1 MTQRPVT
8 RAAVGRW
15 RSWEAPL
22 LAAAVGLLAAL
33 LDWRGVDLPAQVYR
47 VALFR
52 QHGLTIWDS
61 QWYGGHWTLDYSVIF
76 PPVAALIGVAA
87 TSVVSAAVAAWAF
100 DRLVIDHFGPTARF
114 GSLAFALGT
123 VVQTA
128 IGQLPFLMGEALA
141 LSACLAATRRRWPL
155 AVALAI
161 ATSLASPL
169 AGAFLGLA
177 VVSWLLTVWP
187 RHRIGIGLL
196 VGAVAAPVAVLALL
210 FPGQGA
216 FPFPSPDFGV
226 EAVICVGLW
235 FLVPPGE
242 LVLRNAVRLYMVATA
257 LSYLLPSPIGGNV
270 GRLGEC
276 LAIPLVACVLWP
288 LRRWLLALVT
298 IALASWQ
305 WTPAWGAIAE
315 NGRDPSTHQA
325 YYQPVTAF
333 LEAHSDPIGRVEV
346 VPTRYHW
353 EAAYVAPSVAL
364 ARGWERQLDTADN
377 PLFYT
382 PGQLNP
388 ASYQD
393 WLIDSGVRY
402 VALPDAPLDYAAVA
416 EARLIQAG
424 VPGLQP
430 VWASDHWQVFE
441 VTGSQGIVQGAAR
454 LVKID
459 GGQVVFD
466 ATEAAAIL
474 VRVRYNPH
482 WVVVAGSGCAHG
494 SGAGWTMVDVDQ
506 PGEVRLQLRLVAK
519 PGPSCEHP

>member
-1 MTQRPVT
+1 MTRRPAT
-8 RAAVGRW
+8 AARKL
-15 RSWEAPL
+15 SWEAPL
-22 LAAAVGLLAAL
+22 VAAGIGILAAL
-33 LDWRGVDLPAQVYR
+33 LGWRGVDLPAQVYR

-52 QHGLTIWDS
+52 QDGLTVWDS

-76 PPVAALIGVAA
+76 PPVAGVIGVAA
-87 TSVVSAAVAAWAF
+87 TSVLSAAVAAWAF
-100 DRLVIDHFGPTARF
+100 DRLVMDHFGPTARF

-141 LSACLAATRRRWPL
+141 LSACWAATRRRWPL
-155 AVALAI
+155 AVVLAV

-169 AGAFLGLA
+169 AGAFLVLA
-177 VVSWLLTVWP
+177 IVSWLLATWP
-187 RHRIGIGLL
+187 RHSFGIGLL
-196 VGAVAAPVAVLALL
+196 AGAVAAPVAIISFL

-216 FPFPSPDFGV
+216 FPYPSPDFVV
-226 EAVICVGLW
+226 EAVICIALW
-235 FLVPPGE
+235 ILIPPRE
-242 LVLRNAVRLYMVATA
+242 RVLRIAARLYMLATA

-276 LAIPLVACVLWP
+276 LAIPIVACLLWP
-288 LRRWLLALVT
+288 LRRWLLAVVA

-305 WTPAWGAIAE
+305 WTPAWGAMTE

-325 YYQPVTAF
+325 YYHPLLTF
-333 LEAHSDPIGRVEV
+333 LQGHADPIGRVEV
-346 VPTRYHW
+346 VPTRFHW

-382 PGQLNP
+382 PGQLNA
-388 ASYQD
+388 ASYQA
-393 WLIDSGVRY
+393 WLIDSGVTY

-416 EARLIQAG
+416 EARLVQDG
-424 VPGLQP
+424 VPGLLP
-430 VWASDHWQVFE
+430 VWSSDHWQVFE
-441 VTGSQGIVQGAAR
+441 VVGSQGIVQGSAH

-459 GGQVVFD
+459 GGQVVLD
-466 ATEAAAIL
+466 ANEAAAIL

-482 WVVVAGSGCAHG
+482 WVVVAGIGCTRR
-494 SGAGWTMVDVDQ
+494 SGAGWTMVDVNQ
-506 PGEVRLQLRLVAK
+506 PGQVRLQLRLVAN
-519 PGPSCEHP
+519 PEESCERL